1 MPVDLPPLVDV
12 VTVEAARLPPS
23 PMDRA
28 FSIVTLGGE
37 AIATAPRLDEALT
50 ATPGVQLFR
59 RTSSQASNPTT
70 QGISVRSIAGSGAS
84 RALVTLDGVPQ
95 NDPFGG
101 WVLWTGLPPIGIE
114 QARVIRGAGA
124 GPYGAGALT
133 GTIQLAERT
142 QVPRG
147 GEYEIYGGERGLAG
161 GAAAGAVGEVFVS
174 AAAERSDGWI
184 PVREG
189 RGAADQPLYYRGLS
203 GALRWTPEIAGQQL
217 ALRLSGYQEKRS
229 AGIVGA
235 DSRATGA
242 TLSATLAEAP
252 AAEGELGWRVQGW
265 VKRSDFENRSA
276 AVVAGRNSTTP
287 ASEQYATPAMGYG
300 LNAALRRDTAA
311 GGWELG
317 ADARLSDGET
327 REKFRYMSGAFTRD
341 RVAGG
346 TQSVAGLYGETYRN
360 LGDWLL
366 TGGVRI
372 DRWATYDGQ
381 RVERDTATGAVTLDN
396 RPQDR
401 DGWLPTGRVGAR
413 YAISTD
419 SYLRA
424 AAYAGFRPAT
434 LNELYRPFRVGNDVT
449 EANAGLEPEK
459 LYGAEVGLG
468 SEGDLSWD
476 VTVFANRL
484 DKAVANVTIGFG
496 PGTFPVAGFIP
507 AGGVLRQRQ
516 NAGEVDAY
524 GVEAQ
529 VERRWES
536 VSLRLAGAYTKAEV
550 DGGASAPQLT
560 GLRPAQTPRLTVTGE
575 ASWRP
580 APTLNLRTV
589 IRYEGDRYDDDLN
602 SRKLSAA
609 TQVNLRADWSVS
621 QAVTLYAAAEN
632 LLDAE
637 IETAQTGDGLESYDQ
652 PRTLRVGLVLRR

>member
-133 GTIQLAERT
+133 GVIQLSERT

-147 GEYEIYGGERGLAG
+147 GEYEVYGGERGLAG

-203 GALRWTPEIAGQQL
+203 GALRWTPELAGQPL
-217 ALRLSGYQEKRS
+217 ALRLSGYQEKRG
-229 AGIVGA
+229 AGVIGS

-242 TLSATLAEAP
+242 TLSATLAQAP
-252 AAEGELGWRVQGW
+252 AAEGALSWRVQGW

-276 AVVAGRNSTTP
+276 AVGAGRGGTTP

-300 LNAALRRDTAA
+300 LNAALRRDVAA
-311 GGWELG
+311 GGWEVG
-317 ADARLSDGET
+317 VDARLSDGET
-327 REKFRYMSGAFTRD
+327 REKFRYMNGAFTRE

-346 TQSVAGLYGETYRN
+346 TQSVAGLYGEAYRN

-366 TGGVRI
+366 TAGVRV
-372 DRWATYDGQ
+372 DRWATYDGG
-381 RVERDTATGAVTLDN
+381 RVERDAATGAVTLDN
-396 RPQDR
+396 QPQDR

-413 YAISTD
+413 YGAWTD
-419 SYLRA
+419 GYVRA

-459 LYGAEVGLG
+459 LYGAEFGLG
-468 SEGDLSWD
+468 SEGDLHWD

-484 DKAVANVTIGFG
+484 EKAVANVTIGFG

-529 VERRWES
+529 IERRWES
-536 VSLRLAGAYTKAEV
+536 VSLHLAGAYTKAKV
-550 DGGASAPQLT
+550 DGGAAAPQLT
-560 GLRPAQTPRLTVTGE
+560 GLRPAQTPRLTLTGE
-575 ASWRP
+575 ATWRP
-580 APTLNLRTV
+580 VEPLNLRAV

-602 SRKLSAA
+602 SRKLTAA
-609 TQVNLRADWSVS
+609 TQVNLRADWAVS
-621 QAVTLYAAAEN
+621 HALTLYAAAEN